1 MQGEG
6 GFYVAPK
13 DFIVRLRELCD
24 RHGIVLIADEIQCG
38 AGRTGRMFAM
48 EHYGVAADIYDAR
61 EVARRRLPALRGR
74 RPRRV
79 MDACG
84 PGGLGGTYAG
94 NPVACAA
101 ALAVLDVFEEEQIF
115 ARAIKLGARRR
126 QGLEEARG
134 APSLIAEVRGLG
146 AMVAFEL
153 CEGGDPSKPAVD
165 LTKALTKRARE
176 LGLIL
181 LSCGIYGNVIRILV
195 PITAE
200 DAVVDEGLGILAKA
214 ASELLS
220 DANATVPRLRPA
232 R

>member
-6 GFYVAPK
+6 GFYIAPK
-13 DFIVRLRELCD
+13 EFIGRLRELCD
-24 RHGIVLIADEIQCG
+24 RHGIILIADEIQSG
-38 AGRTGRMFAM
+38 AGRTGSMFAM
-48 EHYGVAADIYDAR
+48 EHYGVQADLYTLAKSIAGGFPLSA
-61 EVARRRLPALRGR
+61 VVGR
-74 RPRRV
+74 ADV

-101 ALAVLDVFEEEQIF
+101 ALAVLQVFEEERIF
-115 ARAIKLGARRR
+115 ERAERLGERIGIALDAISARHNEIV
-126 QGLEEARG
+126 
-134 APSLIAEVRGLG
+134 EVRRLG
-146 AMVAFEL
+146 AMIAFEL
-153 CEGGDPSKPAVD
+153 GEGGDPHRPAAE
-165 LTKALTKRARE
+165 LTKKLTVRARE

-181 LSCGIYGNVIRILV
+181 LSCGIYSNVIRILV

>member
-1 MQGEG
+1 
-6 GFYVAPK
+6 
-13 DFIVRLRELCD
+13 
-24 RHGIVLIADEIQCG
+24 
-38 AGRTGRMFAM
+38 
-48 EHYGVAADIYDAR
+48 
-61 EVARRRLPALRGR
+61 
-74 RPRRV
+74 

-101 ALAVLDVFEEEQIF
+101 ALAVLQVFEEERIF
-115 ARAIKLGARRR
+115 ERAEQLGERIGKSLDALSARHNEIVDVRR
-126 QGLEEARG
+126 
-134 APSLIAEVRGLG
+134 LG
-146 AMVAFEL
+146 AMIAFEL
-153 CEGGDPSKPAVD
+153 GEGGDAHRPAAE
-165 LTKALTKRARE
+165 LTKKLTVRARE

-181 LSCGIYGNVIRILV
+181 LSCGIYSNVIRILV

-200 DAVVDEGLGILAKA
+200 DAIVDEGLGILAKA